1 MYYSELFALTHNH
14 NEKNLI
20 VERTAYSVRVYTLLV
35 VLPHS
40 TLLP

>member
-1 MYYSELFALTHNH
+1 MYYSELFALTHNA
-14 NEKNLI
+14 KNLI